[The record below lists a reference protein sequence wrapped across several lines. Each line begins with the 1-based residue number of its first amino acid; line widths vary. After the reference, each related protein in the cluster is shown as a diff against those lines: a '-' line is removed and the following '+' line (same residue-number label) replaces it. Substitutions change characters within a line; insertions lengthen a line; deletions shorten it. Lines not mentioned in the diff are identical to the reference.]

1 MAYLVA
7 RDPYEEGDV
16 HIGQYDFAKMRDAYD
31 ALRRGARVG
40 AAWPK
45 DARFKHTV
53 VEAIPLGTIRRN
65 ALPNSYSFLIVDDK
79 YRAFFA
85 KHAPDDVE
93 MLAVELEIAPRK
105 IVKTGWWIANVIT
118 ALAAVDRKKSVWKP
132 DVDEGKIRVCSKLVL
147 LPKVIAAE
155 PAVFELVEMRGVY
168 LFRDD
173 LVAAAQKAKLTG
185 LRFSEPAQF
194 NSRRD

>member
-7 RDPYEEGDV
+7 RAAYEDGDV

-31 ALRRGARVG
+31 ALRQGGRVG

-45 DARFKHTV
+45 GARFKHAV
-53 VEAIPLGTIRRN
+53 VEAIPLGALRKN
-65 ALPNSYSFLIVDDK
+65 AVSNSYSRLMVDDK
-79 YRAFFA
+79 YCAFFA

-93 MLAVELEIAPRK
+93 MLKVELEIAPRK
-105 IVKTGWWIANVIT
+105 IVKSGWWIANVIT

-132 DVDEGKIRVCSKLVL
+132 DAEEGKIRRLSKLVL

-155 PAVFELVEMRGVY
+155 PAVFKLIEMGGVY

-173 LVAAAQKAKLTG
+173 LVAAAEKAKLSG
-185 LRFSEPAQF
+185 LRFIEPAQF
-194 NSRRD
+194 SSDAL